1 MKIIVFYAS
10 YGGGHLS
17 AASSIKQY
25 IEEHYLDVDVRLVDC
40 VNYINKGIDKI
51 STGAYKSI
59 TRNAPAVWGEIYKLA
74 KDGPIANISA
84 TIGKQMSRK
93 ILKLFDEFQPYV
105 VISCHPLGNQ
115 MTSYLKQKGKTNC
128 ILATVMTDFAS
139 HNKWLVGNEYVNHI
153 FVSHEGMKREI
164 VSKGIPESKVHA
176 TGIPLSNRFLQH
188 FDRAEIKK
196 SFNLDLN
203 KKTILFFGGGEFG
216 LGKDK
221 TVHIL
226 QSFIENIGSTYQII
240 AIAGKNEKMQDKFNS
255 IVKENNAEANVFVTG
270 FTNQVPE
277 LMSISDLVV
286 TKPGGLTTTESLAS
300 GLPMI
305 VINPIPGQEVENTVF
320 LEDKGV
326 AIWVKDDEESENKIA
341 NILSN
346 PEELAHMKIRSKLL
360 AKKNSTKDIC
370 ETILGKSQI

>member
-1 MKIIVFYAS
+1 
-10 YGGGHLS
+10 L
-17 AASSIKQY
+17 
-25 IEEHYLDVDVRLVDC
+25 E
-40 VNYINKGIDKI
+40 
-51 STGAYKSI
+51 
-59 TRNAPAVWGEIYKLA
+59 
-74 KDGPIANISA
+74 
-84 TIGKQMSRK
+84 
-93 ILKLFDEFQPYV
+93 
-105 VISCHPLGNQ
+105 
-115 MTSYLKQKGKTNC
+115 
-128 ILATVMTDFAS
+128 
-139 HNKWLVGNEYVNHI
+139 
-153 FVSHEGMKREI
+153 
-164 VSKGIPESKVHA
+164 
-176 TGIPLSNRFLQH
+176 
-188 FDRAEIKK
+188 
-196 SFNLDLN
+196 
-203 KKTILFFGGGEFG
+203 
-216 LGKDK
+216 
-221 TVHIL
+221 HIL